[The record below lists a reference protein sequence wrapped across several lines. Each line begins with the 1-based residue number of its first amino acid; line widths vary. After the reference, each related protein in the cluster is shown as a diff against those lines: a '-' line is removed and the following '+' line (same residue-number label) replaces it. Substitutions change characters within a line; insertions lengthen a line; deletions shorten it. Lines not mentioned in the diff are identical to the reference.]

1 MTTHAARDV
10 RLEDAIGAPPQRPTL
25 VPAERYYSPAFA
37 KLEVERMWPKVWQ
50 VACTVDHVAEPGD
63 YFEYRCGPYS
73 VLIVRGDDG
82 MLRAFQNVCRH
93 RGNSLCA
100 GSGAGLGELRCGYHG
115 WTWDLRGV
123 LKRVP
128 NRKGFGTLQM
138 SEFPLFAARVEVW
151 ERLVFVNLDVNAAPL
166 SDFLEAVPDDIAWLW
181 LGDFRCYGTMTI
193 EVEANWKTIADGFS
207 ETYHVQ
213 TLHPE
218 LHRCMDDVY
227 APQVIWGHT
236 GKSEQLYG
244 VPSPHLKQTPSDAE
258 VWDSYVCTQG
268 ALMGVAEGTP
278 FPGIQPGQSV
288 MDVIAQRTKAFA
300 ASRGVDLSWASTD
313 QVMRLHQY
321 NVFPNL
327 TLLANADHLTVMA
340 SHPGPDPD
348 HGELVMFLW
357 TRMPPGAPRIKPADV
372 RMTANEAEP
381 GLVMTQDIT
390 VLAGLQRGLHQ
401 PGFTHLTLSNEE
413 RRVINTHRNL
423 ERYLELP
430 EPERMI
436 RGGEIGDRAR

>member
-50 VACTVDHVAEPGD
+50 AACTVDHVAEPGD

-166 SDFLEAVPDDIAWLW
+166 SDFLEAVPDDIAWLG

-313 QVMRLHQY
+313 QMMRLHQY
-321 NVFPNL
+321 NVFPNM
-327 TLLANADHLTVMA
+327 TLLANADHLTVMT

-348 HGELVMFLW
+348 HGEFVMLLW

-381 GLVMTQDIT
+381 GLVMTQDIN

-413 RRVINTHRNL
+413 RRVINMHRNL
-423 ERYLELP
+423 ERYLGLP
-430 EPERMI
+430 ESARI
-436 RGGEIGDRAR
+436 KGGETSDGAD